1 MERLWQA
8 TASSFV
14 RNGYFCIDSK
24 DSTPENLVFNRIVSL
39 KSSLSCQNKSMNE
52 LTISLK
58 TDSKVPL
65 YEQIYAYIRGDIRSG
80 RIPCGEKLPSTRAL
94 SRHLEVSRSTVEL
107 AYEQLLSEGYLESE
121 PCRGYFAARIDDLY
135 RLDRPGRLER
145 REQESEKAPASCEE
159 KENYL
164 FDFTPNGVD
173 VDSFP
178 YNVWRKLSK
187 DILKDNR
194 TELFRTGDSKG
205 EEGFRRAIA
214 SYLYQARG
222 VECRPEQI
230 IIGAGNDYML
240 MLLGTILGPDR
251 KLAFEDPTYMQA
263 CRLFECLSYETV
275 PVSMDKS
282 GMRVDRLALT
292 DADIAYVTP
301 SHQYPTGIVM
311 PVGRRQELLKWADQA
326 ENRYIIEDDYDSEF
340 RYKGK
345 PIPALQGMDAMGKS
359 FTWAPFPGPWR
370 RPSGSAIWCCL
381 RRFWTSMKRKTGSF
395 IPRCPRWTRGS
406 WSGFWRRLL

>member
-1 MERLWQA
+1 
-8 TASSFV
+8 
-14 RNGYFCIDSK
+14 
-24 DSTPENLVFNRIVSL
+24 
-39 KSSLSCQNKSMNE
+39 MNE

-178 YNVWRKLSK
+178 YNVWRK
-187 DILKDNR
+187 
-194 TELFRTGDSKG
+194 T
-205 EEGFRRAIA
+205 
-214 SYLYQARG
+214 
-222 VECRPEQI
+222 
-230 IIGAGNDYML
+230 
-240 MLLGTILGPDR
+240 
-251 KLAFEDPTYMQA
+251 
-263 CRLFECLSYETV
+263 
-275 PVSMDKS
+275 
-282 GMRVDRLALT
+282 
-292 DADIAYVTP
+292 
-301 SHQYPTGIVM
+301 
-311 PVGRRQELLKWADQA
+311 
-326 ENRYIIEDDYDSEF
+326 
-340 RYKGK
+340 
-345 PIPALQGMDAMGKS
+345 
-359 FTWAPFPGPWR
+359 
-370 RPSGSAIWCCL
+370 
-381 RRFWTSMKRKTGSF
+381 
-395 IPRCPRWTRGS
+395 
-406 WSGFWRRLL
+406 